1 MAFPHDKSS
10 QAGAVRRSG
19 RPLVRPSR
27 RLTLAA
33 IAACVFVIV
42 ASPYGVNA
50 QNVRE
55 QSGGQTVYVPVW
67 PNVFFGPRISEL
79 PLAATLQV
87 HNVDPKQTIEL
98 LAVDYYDFNGKKIRS
113 LLGKE
118 VPLKLTP
125 LAARSYHLTEE
136 QAKGDVGANFLV
148 KWRAAEPVNVP
159 IVEAVMIGVAHGQGI
174 SFISMGEP
182 ISEP

>member
-1 MAFPHDKSS
+1 MAFPRASS
-10 QAGAVRRSG
+10 SHAGATRRPARPVRRRFFESALTAILACAFALIASPQAGRAE
-19 RPLVRPSR
+19 
-27 RLTLAA
+27 
-33 IAACVFVIV
+33 
-42 ASPYGVNA
+42 
-50 QNVRE
+50 NVRD
-55 QSGGQTVYVPVW
+55 QSAGQTVYVPVW
-67 PNVFFGPRISEL
+67 PNVFFGPRVSEL

-87 HNVDPKQTIEL
+87 HNVDPERTIEL

-113 LLGKE
+113 LLDKE
-118 VPLKLTP
+118 APLKLTP

-159 IVEAVMIGVAHGQGI
+159 IIEAVMIGVAHGQGI